1 MDRWWPCIFYVDVKN
16 GKERGK
22 GGHDKNLCIFSF
34 DLEYVKVFRKRIL
47 LFNIS
52 IGV

>member
-1 MDRWWPCIFYVDVKN
+1 MDRCGLAHFYVDVKN

-22 GGHDKNLCIFSF
+22 GGHDKNLCIFLF

-52 IGV
+52 FGV